1 VCWLPSQCLGVG
13 AETTAVCATV
23 VLGSSDLFDSPVV
36 MGQLV
41 VGKGIGFRVF
51 GPSMFVHCLGDV
63 FSSLQELVFP
73 SDG

>member
-1 VCWLPSQCLGVG
+1 
-13 AETTAVCATV
+13 
-23 VLGSSDLFDSPVV
+23 